1 MGAAYRPRRLN
12 TVTNSSFTPSG
23 FVGLSRNLWSISI
36 DAPSGSDDDR
46 RYAYDRKRTY
56 AMAYGGLMRIPNGA
70 SSSPPPPPPMSAA
83 TSSLDVF
90 DLTAVKFL
98 VQREEEAWQW

>member
-12 TVTNSSFTPSG
+12 IVTNSSFTPAG
-23 FVGLSRNLWSISI
+23 FVGLSKNFWSISI

-70 SSSPPPPPPMSAA
+70 SSSPPPPPMSAP
-83 TSSLDVF
+83 SSFDVF

-98 VQREEEAWQW
+98 VRREEAW